1 MTTVLLNDFYFI
13 DELHTENDQVS
24 IKIRINPAHK
34 IFEGHFPG
42 QPVVPGVCMVQI
54 VKELMEQHLNA
65 RLLLHKGNQLKFLQL
80 TVPDENDV
88 IEVSIQFRSEG
99 NAFVTQAAF
108 KKENNFVFKLQGE
121 FRHKT

>member
-24 IKIRINPAHK
+24 AKIRINPAHK

-54 VKELMEQHLNA
+54 VKELMEQRLNA
-65 RLLLHKGNQLKFLQL
+65 KLLLYKGSQLKFLQL
-80 TVPDENDV
+80 IVPDEGDI
-88 IEVSIQFRSEG
+88 IEVSIQFQPEG

-108 KKENNFVFKLQGE
+108 KKENNFAFKLQGA
-121 FRHKT
+121 FRYKT